1 MCLKKYADLEKR
13 NISHNVLQDS
23 FPFLQHVHPGHNYTK
38 WLELVILHRVKNVKS
53 NICTCM
59 QCISKYKKPKVNLCL
74 MEIERNFKCFIPIKG
89 VIVFIRIRFYL
100 PANACIIIIVKIT
113 LHFKVVQSMK
123 KLELYEFFKR
133 SAEDTVDLKVS
144 DKQTCTVIYY
154 KVISIKGKWFIICGD
169 WQLVI

>member
-1 MCLKKYADLEKR
+1 MY
-13 NISHNVLQDS
+13 
-23 FPFLQHVHPGHNYTK
+23 NYY
-38 WLELVILHRVKNVKS
+38 S
-53 NICTCM
+53 
-59 QCISKYKKPKVNLCL
+59 
-74 MEIERNFKCFIPIKG
+74 
-89 VIVFIRIRFYL
+89 
-100 PANACIIIIVKIT
+100 KIT

-169 WQLVI
+169 W